1 MAAAYRA
8 YRALSPVGLDTNY
21 FKVARSEIEGVAT
34 HSPFCS
40 RIFNSIIQ
48 IFKGL
53 KIQTLVTINA
63 QFNDVTDVI
72 NELKRK

>member
-21 FKVARSEIEGVAT
+21 FKVARSEIYGVAT
-34 HSPFCS
+34 HSPFRS
-40 RIFNSIIQ
+40 RVFYFTIQ

-53 KIQTLVTINA
+53 KIQTLVRINVE
-63 QFNDVTDVI
+63 FNDATDVT
-72 NELKRK
+72 NEPKRK